1 MATPDPTAVKAAAAD
16 ARTALAALIT
26 AADAYGQA
34 STPAGQIGLT
44 GPTTPQVVASVVL
57 DVLDQ
62 ARHTSPA
69 GDQPVRHGLEFSR
82 QNAARLAHPVV
93 TP

>member
-16 ARTALAALIT
+16 ARTALAALIA

-34 STPAGQIGLT
+34 NTTAGGFQ

-57 DVLDQ
+57 DVIGQ
-62 ARHTSPA
+62 AQHTSPA
-69 GDQPVRHGLEFSR
+69 GDITVLRSMQYARKNVVRLD
-82 QNAARLAHPVV
+82 HPVV
-93 TP
+93 NP